1 MHVEEIDGEEIEK
14 KHLKIKLNT
23 VPQVNKPFDFVTPDC
38 TPETS
43 YSGQRLV
50 PWWSF
55 LCNCPLF
62 CL

>member
-38 TPETS
+38 RPETR
-43 YSGQRLV
+43 G
-50 PWWSF
+50 
-55 LCNCPLF
+55 
-62 CL
+62 